1 MSETPISKEEIK
13 QLLFFMN
20 RIKAF
25 EKTFIVQKN
34 TMARLIW
41 GLLLVGAGI
50 LDFVIRQMA
59 YEVENSD
66 YLTLLPWIIAI
77 FSGMIFQIF
86 SDRHITNIYS
96 WQKSQE
102 EDNSGTTFI
111 SLGFILMGVVVVVT
125 STPDLYFLTF
135 PIICLISGFMALI
148 TDNRYFKE
156 NRDILNI
163 KHIYFIPIVC
173 VILALVL
180 LLSFMIDKSNVAF
193 SSVIFGCG
201 FGGSFSLIAFWNR
214 KKVIMYIEQT
224 DLD

>member
-1 MSETPISKEEIK
+1 MSETSISKEEIK

-25 EKTFIVQKN
+25 EKTFVVQKN
-34 TMARLIW
+34 TMTRLIW

-59 YEVENSD
+59 YQVENSEN
-66 YLTLLPWIIAI
+66 LTLVPWIIAI
-77 FSGMIFQIF
+77 FSGLIFQIF

-96 WQKSQE
+96 WQKSKE
-102 EDNSGTTFI
+102 EENTGTTFI
-111 SLGFILMGVVVVVT
+111 SLGFILIGVIIVMT

-135 PIICLISGFMALI
+135 PIICLFVGFLTLV

-156 NRDILNI
+156 NEEILNV
-163 KHIYFIPIVC
+163 KHLFFIPSVC
-173 VILALVL
+173 VILAVVL
-180 LLSFMIDKSNVAF
+180 LLIFMIDKSNIVF